1 MLSNLFLSAAAVVIV
16 AVGPT
21 KALIAEGFTNE
32 QLALM
37 RQRLVEGAHQR

>member
-1 MLSNLFLSAAAVVIV
+1 MLSNLFSSAAGVVV
-16 AVGPT
+16 AVSSA
-21 KALIAEGFTNE
+21 KALIAEGFTDE